1 MVYLNIL
8 FIAVICVIVTDCTD
22 FFDNVNKWIWNW
34 VWKGKKQYNGFKF
47 KLLSCSLCQTWW
59 MSLIY
64 LLFATKLTLWLVT
77 YSLLM
82 AFMTPVIYLIISLLK
97 DLGVGFVGFLY
108 KIFGID

>member
-1 MVYLNIL
+1 MIYLNVL
-8 FIAVICVIVTDCTD
+8 FIAIICVIVTDCTD
-22 FFDNVNKWIWNW
+22 FWLYVKKTIWKIAYGNK
-34 VWKGKKQYNGFKF
+34 KTFKDFPF
-47 KLLSCSLCQTWW
+47 KLLDCSLCQTWW

-97 DLGVGFVGFLY
+97 DLGVGCVGFLY